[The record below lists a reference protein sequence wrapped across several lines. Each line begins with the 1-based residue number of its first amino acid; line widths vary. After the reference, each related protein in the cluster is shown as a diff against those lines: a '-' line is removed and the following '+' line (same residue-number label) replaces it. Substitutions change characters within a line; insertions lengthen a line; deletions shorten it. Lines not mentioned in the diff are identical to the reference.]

1 MTKDRYSFHFTE
13 KRAALS
19 IVYIRIIP
27 LDNKFKQK
35 NGNIYK
41 VYPEIESKIRNGLW
55 GEV

>member
-1 MTKDRYSFHFTE
+1 MSHFTE

-35 NGNIYK
+35 K
-41 VYPEIESKIRNGLW
+41 WK
-55 GEV
+55 